1 MSKHLSPSIR
11 VPIDSENPSIL
22 RDEEKCIKCGA
33 CCRVCHDEIAV
44 GEYYDLASCRDLP
57 ICVGC
62 GQCAN
67 VCPTDSITERP
78 EWGEVWSAIQDPDK
92 IVVVSTSP
100 SVRVALGEEFGME
113 PGSYVEGKMVAA
125 LRALGFDYVLD
136 TTFAADLTIMEEA
149 SELVE
154 RVTQKSRPLPQFTSC
169 CPAWVKFV
177 ETFYPDFIPNLSTA
191 KSPIGMQG
199 PTVKTYFAKQ
209 RSLDPTKIVH
219 VALTPCTAKKFE
231 VRRREMCAAALQDGR
246 TPVPDTDHIIT
257 TRELAAWLKAAR
269 VDFTA
274 LQESEYDSLLGR
286 GSGAGIIFG
295 NTGGVMEAAVRTAW
309 YFVTGETPPKDLYHL
324 SPVRGMEGVKSAT
337 LEIGGVPVRI
347 AIAHGLANAKALLE
361 QIKMGEAPFD
371 FIEVMTCR
379 GGCIGGGGQPKDREG
394 KGDALRAARIAGLY
408 SKDDA
413 MAVRCS
419 YENPDIIAV
428 YREFYGK
435 PLSPLAESILHTIYF
450 DRHEDLGAAGMLEA
464 TVPPTS
470 ELSATSGSGTRVFRC
485 KICNETIET
494 GSEGL
499 PADFQ
504 CPICGV
510 GADQFEEI
518 TPKAKRRFRCKI
530 CGDIT
535 ETGPEGLPEDF
546 ICPICGVP
554 ASQFE
559 EI

>member
-1 MSKHLSPSIR
+1 MTKHLPPTIR

-22 RDEEKCIKCGA
+22 RQEEKCIKCGA
-33 CCRVCHDEIAV
+33 CRRVCHDEIAV
-44 GEYYDLASCRDLP
+44 GEFYDLASCGDLP

-67 VCPTDSITERP
+67 VCPTDSIAERP
-78 EWGEVWSAIQDPDK
+78 EWGQVWSAIHDPNK
-92 IVVVSTSP
+92 VVVVSTSP
-100 SVRVALGEEFGME
+100 SVRVALGEEFGMK

-125 LRALGFDYVLD
+125 LRALGVDYVLD

-154 RVTQKSRPLPQFTSC
+154 RLTQKTRPLPQFTSC

-177 ETFYPDFIPNLSTA
+177 ETFYPEFLPNISTS

-209 RSLDPTKIVH
+209 RGIDPAQIVH

-231 VRRREMCAAALQDGR
+231 VRRQEMCAASLQQNR
-246 TPVPDTDHIIT
+246 TPAPDTDNIIT
-257 TRELAAWLKAAR
+257 TRELAAWLKAAEI
-269 VDFTA
+269 DFAA

-309 YFVTGETPPKDLYHL
+309 YFVTGETPPKDLCSL
-324 SPVRGMEGVKSAT
+324 MPVRGMEGVKSAT

-361 QIKMGEAPFD
+361 QMKQGEAPFD
-371 FIEVMTCR
+371 FVEVMTCR
-379 GGCIGGGGQPKDREG
+379 GGCVGGGGQPKDREG
-394 KGDALRAARIAGLY
+394 KGDALRTARIAGLY
-408 SKDDA
+408 SKDEA
-413 MAVRCS
+413 MKVRFS
-419 YENPDIIAV
+419 YENPDIVAV

-435 PLSPLAESILHTIYF
+435 PLSPLAEEILHTLYF
-450 DRHEDLGAAGMLEA
+450 DRHDDLGPAGMIDA
-464 TVPPTS
+464 AAPQTV
-470 ELSATSGSGTRVFRC
+470 EQVAAVAGTHVFRC
-485 KICNETIET
+485 KVCDKVVKT
-494 GSEGL
+494 GPEGL
-499 PADFQ
+499 ADDFV
-504 CPICGV
+504 CPVCGI
-510 GADQFEEI
+510 GKDQFEEI
-518 TPKAKRRFRCKI
+518 TPKSNRRFRCKV
-530 CGDIT
+530 CDEVV
-535 ETGPEGLPEDF
+535 ETGPEGLADDF
-546 ICPICGVP
+546 VCPVCGVP

-559 EI
+559 EIE